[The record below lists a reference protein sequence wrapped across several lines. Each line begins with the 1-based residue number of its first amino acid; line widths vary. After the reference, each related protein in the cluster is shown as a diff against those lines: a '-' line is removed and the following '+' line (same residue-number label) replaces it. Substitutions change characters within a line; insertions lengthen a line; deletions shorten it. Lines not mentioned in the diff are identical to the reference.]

1 MVIKQIFNNNVV
13 LAKNS
18 SKDELVAMGCGIAFK
33 KKVGDKINENSI
45 EKTFILKQKD
55 ASEKFKLL
63 LEDIPAEHV
72 SICYD
77 IIEYAKNMLD
87 IELNDYICYALKLN
101 KDGIKRSNVLMWEI
115 KKFYPKEFK
124 IGLRSLDLI
133 EEETGQRLDDDE
145 AGSIALH
152 LINAQIN
159 KSSTCAG
166 DAAKLTQMV
175 QDILNIVKYTY
186 NIQLDEDSLN
196 YERFVTHLRFFFKRL
211 NNKNVLEEE
220 DDFLLEQVKDKY
232 KKAYECMLKVEK
244 YLGQKLSQ
252 SEKLYLTLHIQR
264 VTAR

>member
-87 IELNDYICYALKLN
+87 IELNDYIYVTLTDHISLSSLPTTTS
-101 KDGIKRSNVLMWEI
+101 GKR
-115 KKFYPKEFK
+115 
-124 IGLRSLDLI
+124 
-133 EEETGQRLDDDE
+133 
-145 AGSIALH
+145 
-152 LINAQIN
+152 
-159 KSSTCAG
+159 
-166 DAAKLTQMV
+166 
-175 QDILNIVKYTY
+175 
-186 NIQLDEDSLN
+186 
-196 YERFVTHLRFFFKRL
+196 
-211 NNKNVLEEE
+211 
-220 DDFLLEQVKDKY
+220 
-232 KKAYECMLKVEK
+232 
-244 YLGQKLSQ
+244 
-252 SEKLYLTLHIQR
+252 
-264 VTAR
+264 